1 MSEYIQIIV
10 RTLILYALILVIF
23 RMMGK
28 REIGNLSILDLVV
41 FIMIAEMAVIAIEDT
56 KDPLL
61 HTIVPMVLLMF
72 IQISLAFLSL
82 KNKKFRDMV
91 DGHPSLIINRGKIDR
106 YEMKKHRYNYDD
118 LMVQLREKNVRNIA
132 DVEFAILETSG
143 KLSVFEREKNKDGE
157 ITIPLI
163 LEGDIQIEN
172 LKQVNQTE
180 EWLMKNL
187 EKRGYHSID
196 EIAFCS
202 FQRGQFYIDRME
214 KQGKDE

>member
-1 MSEYIQIIV
+1 MSDYIQIIM

-41 FIMIAEMAVIAIEDT
+41 FIMIAEMAVVAIENT
-56 KDPLL
+56 NDPIL

-72 IQISLAFLSL
+72 IQIGLAFLSL

-91 DGHPSLIINRGKIDR
+91 DGHPSLIINKGKIDR
-106 YEMKKHRYNYDD
+106 NEMKRHRYNYDD

-163 LEGDIQIEN
+163 LDGEIQLEN
-172 LKQVNQTE
+172 LQKINQTK
-180 EWLMKNL
+180 EWLEKNL
-187 EKRGYHSID
+187 QRRGYSSIQ
-196 EIAFCS
+196 EISFCS
-202 FQRGQFYIDRME
+202 FQKGQFYIDVIDE
-214 KQGKDE
+214 KKK

>member
-1 MSEYIQIIV
+1 MSEYTQIII

-56 KDPLL
+56 NDPLL

-72 IQISLAFLSL
+72 IQIGLAFLSL

-91 DGHPSLIINRGKIDR
+91 DGHPSVIINRGKIDR
-106 YEMKKHRYNYDD
+106 NEMKKHRYNYDD
-118 LMVQLREKNVRNIA
+118 LIMQLREKNVRNIA

-163 LEGDIQIEN
+163 LEGNIQLEN
-172 LKQVNQTE
+172 LKKINQTE
-180 EWLMKNL
+180 DWLVGNL
-187 EKRGYHSID
+187 EKRGYYSIK

-202 FQRGQFYIDRME
+202 FQKGQFYINRMDQHE
-214 KQGKDE
+214 KNK